1 MTDASAPFRLTTRAL
16 VCIRADQPLFE
27 AIDLQLASGELLL
40 LEGDNGV
47 GKTTLLRALL
57 GLIALQYQQFEVH
70 TGARL
75 HRDGDAQLQLRE
87 QSRWLG
93 HAPALKLSLSV
104 AQNWQFLGALFQHAL
119 DRGAIESLADR
130 LDLSGFEDATVAS
143 LSAGQRK
150 RAQLAP
156 LLLGTSSVWLL
167 DEPFANLDRRGIHL
181 IERLMRD
188 YLAQGGAILAS
199 SHGVLPF
206 SMRADV
212 LRLRAA
218 VLDV

>member
-1 MTDASAPFRLTTRAL
+1 MSSASAPFRLTTRAL
-16 VCIRADQPLFE
+16 VCIRADQPLFQ

-57 GLIALQYQQFEVH
+57 GLIALQYQQFQVH
-70 TGARL
+70 IAN
-75 HRDGDAQLQLRE
+75 HVHHDADAQLQLRE

-93 HAPALKLSLSV
+93 HTPALKLSLTV
-104 AQNWQFLGALFQHAL
+104 AQNWQFLGALFQQPL
-119 DRGAIESLADR
+119 DRSAIEALADR
-130 LDLSGFEDATVAS
+130 LNLGGFEDAAVAS

-156 LLLGTSSVWLL
+156 LLLGTSCVWLL
-167 DEPFANLDRRGIHL
+167 DEPFANLDRSGIRL

-188 YLAQGGAILAS
+188 YLEQGGAILAS

-206 SMRADV
+206 SFSANV
-212 LRLRAA
+212 LRLQAA
-218 VLDV
+218 PFDV